1 MNYRLTQ
8 KLKELLEK
16 YPDPR
21 KDNYL
26 EIMQK
31 KVRQIPP
38 FVYGIVVDNKD
49 PDCLG
54 RIRLQMD
61 MLTPGCVSPW
71 YHMSNMWTGNEQGF
85 WALPDLGTQMLISF
99 PNGDFFNGV
108 VLGCIYDQKHLP
120 PETSTEKPT
129 ESYLWQTKKHRIE
142 IIDESGKEGIHIE
155 TAEGQMR
162 CIIDNESGI
171 QIINELGDINIKCKK
186 LTVETDKNVEI
197 NGEKKVTVECEDAMK
212 LKSSK
217 DTKITCDKKVTIEGK
232 NIKMSGSKGVTTEGK
247 QIATKDDKVMGM
259 DTHIMVIPAGMST
272 ATTPLPHP
280 FIGKINDK
288 VSDDVKIKDKGVA
301 VKGSKAKHDDSMHMQ
316 LPGTIKFQNNPKKEG
331 EVTGGTGSKVKVNG
345 KEVAVIGSQVTTC
358 NDMGMRNNSTIIA
371 VGASIPMPVIINP
384 ANTEEFN
391 REQGAEEKEPAFQN
405 VKWASTSVDEGEEI
419 ELSAG
424 VKDIADGNMVTLM
437 VFPEGKGP
445 ETGGDIARFPL
456 TVKDGS
462 VSAKWSYKPRY
473 MTDELPPDNNPK
485 FVFSAHCAWCNFE
498 KSSNTLEVKLV
509 RPEIK
514 KVEWQDKDSASVDKV
529 YSTEEYI
536 LHIETKEIE
545 DGTGLSV
552 SVFNKTTNEKIDDY
566 GVTVKGD
573 KADCKITLPW
583 IDITDKDGC
592 KLYCEVSANKCK
604 KVKSSEVT
612 YPGPEFSNLQWLN
625 TDDEEIDKIEYGTE
639 VKLTAETKNLAE
651 GDKVYIYLYRN
662 TTENEDSYFRKASAV
677 VQDNKINFSFLVKE
691 DKELL
696 EELGEDSEI
705 KYIFVLVP
713 EHYKMI
719 RSEESKELLLNFVF
733 ILNIYNNPVDVNQ
746 NDKYILEDIDGGKK
760 YQQEKKVKDDLIAD
774 DDKITLKFEELKP
787 GIKYCLRYV
796 LEKGNKGNVVYDDMS
811 FVEMVEE

>member
-26 EIMQK
+26 EIMQNK
-31 KVRQIPP
+31 IREIPP

-49 PDCLG
+49 PECLG

-61 MLTPGCVSPW
+61 MLCPGCVSPW

-85 WALPDLGTQMLISF
+85 WTLPDLGTQMLISF
-99 PNGDFFNGV
+99 PDGDFFNGV

-120 PETSTEKPT
+120 PEPSTEKPT
-129 ESYLWQTKKHRIE
+129 ESYLWQTKNHRIE

-155 TAEGQMR
+155 TSEGQMR

-186 LTVETDKNVEI
+186 LTVETEKNFEI
-197 NGEKKVTVECEDAMK
+197 NGEKKVTIECEDAMK

-217 DTKITCDKKVTIEGK
+217 DTKITCDKKVTIKGK
-232 NIKMSGSKGVTTEGK
+232 NIKMSGSKGVTTQGK
-247 QIATKDDKVMGM
+247 QIATKDDKVMGF
-259 DTHIMVIPAGMST
+259 DTHIMVVPAGTST
-272 ATTPLPHP
+272 ANVPLPHP
-280 FIGKINDK
+280 FIGKISDK

-391 REQGAEEKEPAFQN
+391 REQEAEEKEPAFQN
-405 VKWASTSVDEGEEI
+405 VKWATTSVDEGEEI

-445 ETGGDIARFPL
+445 ETGGDIARFPC

-462 VSAKWSYKPRY
+462 VSAKWSYVPRY
-473 MTDELPPDNNPK
+473 MADELPPDNNPK
-485 FVFSAHCAWCNFE
+485 FIFSAHCAWCNFE
-498 KSSNTLEVKLV
+498 KSSNSLEVKLV

-514 KVEWQDKDSASVDKV
+514 KVEWQDGDGN
-529 YSTEEYI
+529 STSKGLVGEVLK
-536 LHIETKEIE
+536 LH
-545 DGTGLSV
+545 
-552 SVFNKTTNEKIDDY
+552 
-566 GVTVKGD
+566 
-573 KADCKITLPW
+573 
-583 IDITDKDGC
+583 
-592 KLYCEVSANKCK
+592 
-604 KVKSSEVT
+604 
-612 YPGPEFSNLQWLN
+612 
-625 TDDEEIDKIEYGTE
+625 
-639 VKLTAETKNLAE
+639 AETKDVEDGSGVALHVWDDKGREVFSKGVEVSGGAADAE
-651 GDKVYIYLYRN
+651 WTYHYNGEQLDAKPKFKIEVTGSRCKACESGDVEISAKIEVYIS
-662 TTENEDSYFRKASAV
+662 NERGKEINYYDYELFDFK
-677 VQDNKINFSFLVKE
+677 NKSIS
-691 DKELL
+691 D
-696 EELGEDSEI
+696 GEDYSIIYQISVELDEQI
-705 KYIFVLVP
+705 AKFY
-713 EHYKMI
+713 
-719 RSEESKELLLNFVF
+719 ESKIEF
-733 ILNIYNNPVDVNQ
+733 I
-746 NDKYILEDIDGGKK
+746 
-760 YQQEKKVKDDLIAD
+760 
-774 DDKITLKFEELKP
+774 
-787 GIKYCLRYV
+787 
-796 LEKGNKGNVVYDDMS
+796 
-811 FVEMVEE
+811 